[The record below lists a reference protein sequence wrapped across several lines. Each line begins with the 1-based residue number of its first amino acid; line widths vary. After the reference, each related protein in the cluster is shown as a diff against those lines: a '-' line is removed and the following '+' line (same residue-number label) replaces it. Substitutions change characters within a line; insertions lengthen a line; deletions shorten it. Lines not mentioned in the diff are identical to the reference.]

1 MSTFVQGAWDGYRHP
16 DGILNALKKT
26 VMTAQP
32 QPVSGLPANTL
43 SSQTRQVIGDRLRL
57 LLADV
62 FALYM
67 KTRSF
72 HWHVQGPH
80 FREYHLLF
88 DEQASELL
96 AITDEIAERARKLGQ
111 SSILSIE
118 QIALLKSING
128 AERTDVEA
136 RDMLQCLADD
146 NAALCAAMRRAH
158 ATASDGGDV
167 ATTSLLENWIDQA
180 ENRIW
185 FLESTLARPQA

>member
-1 MSTFVQGAWDGYRHP
+1 MSTFVQGAWNGYRHP

-118 QIALLKSING
+118 QIALLKSIDG
-128 AERTDVEA
+128 AERADVEA